1 MAADREAGV
10 EFVDERERELFG
22 AAVLAEDVRAFLRQ
36 HPVGRYLHHRAKQQI
51 AEAQIDALAVDPDGW
66 SWFRSRNKLRQIRL
80 RAEVAKAFI
89 NWMADALIDGDTAAA
104 QLEEYSKHGR

>member
-1 MAADREAGV
+1 MAADRDSGV

-22 AAVLAEDVRAFLRQ
+22 SAILAEDVRAFLRT

-51 AEAQIDALAVDPDGW
+51 AEAQIDALSVDPDAW
-66 SWFRSRNKLRQIRL
+66 PLFRGRNKLRQARL

-89 NWMADALIDGDTAAA
+89 NWLADALIDGDAAA
-104 QLEEYSKHGR
+104 TQLDREYSK